1 MKRIWEN
8 ICYHNYNEL
17 RNINL
22 LPIMVRKNEK
32 ESLKVV
38 TININIMENSFETI
52 KGKEKIKRVIKFC

>member
-22 LPIMVRKNEK
+22 LPNMVRKNEK

-38 TININIMENSFETI
+38 TININILENSFETI
-52 KGKEKIKRVIKFC
+52 KGKEKIKRIIKFC